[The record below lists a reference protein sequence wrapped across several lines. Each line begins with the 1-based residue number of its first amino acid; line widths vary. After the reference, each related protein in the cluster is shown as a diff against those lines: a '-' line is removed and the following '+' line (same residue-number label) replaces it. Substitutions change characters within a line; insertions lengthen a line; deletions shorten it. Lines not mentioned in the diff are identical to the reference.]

1 MFTKQDLMPFIAEKL
16 VSVFQQALMR
26 LQSAFQAQVNQLYSD
41 IFAESFKKVKL
52 MTRSQFK
59 DVLQARIEDDSTL
72 QQWLLDEYDKMV
84 CKGSL
89 DAQEVKM
96 LIVQIFKRELFTEPE
111 QADNYISAKISATI
125 DKYQSDFQL
134 GSSGNTIS
142 ELQTILDDYFLDA
155 QVNSELATV
164 KGADMCELL
173 GLFFDLA
180 EAGHKVA
187 DSQIKELHKYRTA
200 YQNKIKREKKAS
212 TQTADLLM

>member
-1 MFTKQDLMPFIAEKL
+1 
-16 VSVFQQALMR
+16 MR

-111 QADNYISAKISATI
+111 QADDYISTKISATI

-142 ELQTILDDYFLDA
+142 EL
-155 QVNSELATV
+155 
-164 KGADMCELL
+164 
-173 GLFFDLA
+173 
-180 EAGHKVA
+180 
-187 DSQIKELHKYRTA
+187 
-200 YQNKIKREKKAS
+200 
-212 TQTADLLM
+212 

>member
-1 MFTKQDLMPFIAEKL
+1 MPFIAEKL

-111 QADNYISAKISATI
+111 QADDYISTKISATI
-125 DKYQSDFQL
+125 DKYQSDF
-134 GSSGNTIS
+134 
-142 ELQTILDDYFLDA
+142 
-155 QVNSELATV
+155 
-164 KGADMCELL
+164 
-173 GLFFDLA
+173 
-180 EAGHKVA
+180 
-187 DSQIKELHKYRTA
+187 
-200 YQNKIKREKKAS
+200 
-212 TQTADLLM
+212 